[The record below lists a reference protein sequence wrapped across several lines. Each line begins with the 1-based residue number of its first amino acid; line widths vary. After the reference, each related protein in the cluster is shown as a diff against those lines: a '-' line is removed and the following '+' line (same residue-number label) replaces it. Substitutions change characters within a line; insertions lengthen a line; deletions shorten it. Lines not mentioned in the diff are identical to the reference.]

1 MARPRTMSV
10 TAMEDNKDQAQ
21 LVRLEDEEESES
33 MTELFPSLDEVEQI
47 IGYDFKDK
55 SLLRRAFTHSSY
67 RDKSYERLEYLGD
80 SVLNLLIASRDYFG
94 NPDLPPGRL
103 TRLRAANV
111 DTEKLARVAVK
122 HDLYKYLRH
131 KKPLLDGQIREF
143 MDAIPEYPFHS
154 NGLIDA
160 PKDLADMV
168 ESTIGAIFIDSNSSL
183 DTTWK
188 VIKSLLE
195 PRITLAMLQVHPV
208 TKFYELCQKHGFKVQ
223 FVDLWK
229 ESGAIEVF
237 VDNKFVGK
245 GMYRPKKLIALNRAA
260 NNAYNVIVKN
270 LSIEDNNK
278 DDHD

>member
-1 MARPRTMSV
+1 
-10 TAMEDNKDQAQ
+10 MEDNKDQVQ

-47 IGYDFKDK
+47 IGYNFKDK
-55 SLLRRAFTHSSY
+55 SLLRRAFTHSTY
-67 RDKSYERLEYLGD
+67 RDESYERLEYLGD
-80 SVLNLLIASRDYFG
+80 SVLNLLIARRDYFG
-94 NPDLPPGRL
+94 YPDLPPGRL
-103 TRLRAANV
+103 TRLRAVNV

-143 MDAIPEYPFHS
+143 MDAISEYPFHS

-160 PKDLADMV
+160 PKDLADIV

-195 PRITLAMLQVHPV
+195 PRITLTMLQAHPV
-208 TKFYELCQKHGFKVQ
+208 TKFYELCQKHRFKVQ

-245 GMYRPKKLIALNRAA
+245 GTYSPKKLIALNRAA
-260 NNAYNVIVKN
+260 NNAYNVTVKN
-270 LSIEDNNK
+270 LSIKDNNK

>member
-1 MARPRTMSV
+1 MSV

-33 MTELFPSLDEVEQI
+33 MTELFPSLDKVEQI

-67 RDKSYERLEYLGD
+67 RDESYERLEYLGD